1 MPLEPHVFAHVPRLA
16 DKIVDPDRSR
26 FRMSLATFEALDSK
40 AREAGYPPDWR
51 RPHEEREATRIEAL
65 DGRLHADLW
74 VFGYGSLIWD
84 PAIRVREI
92 RKATVTGF
100 HRSFCLKSRIGRGSP
115 EKPALIAALDHGG
128 ECRGLAFRIGKDD
141 VEAETEILW
150 MREMI
155 SNAYV
160 PVFTGVDTPQGSAE
174 ALAFV
179 INHHCG
185 RYAPG
190 LGPEETARI
199 IATGEGILGAN
210 REYLFNL
217 VEHLDILGIDDE
229 ELRDLHRRVRTIE
242 SG

>member
-1 MPLEPHVFAHVPRLA
+1 LPLEPHVFAHVPRLA
-16 DKIVDPDRSR
+16 DKIVDPDKSR
-26 FRMSLATFEALDSK
+26 FRMSLATFEELDRK
-40 AREAGYPPDWR
+40 AREAGYPSDWR
-51 RPHEEREATRIEAL
+51 RSHEAREATRIEAL
-65 DGRLHADLW
+65 DGRRHADLW

-92 RKATVTGF
+92 RTATVTGF

-115 EKPALIAALDHGG
+115 ETPALIAALDHGG
-128 ECRGLAFRIGKDD
+128 ECHGLAFRIGKDD

-160 PVFTGVDTPQGSAE
+160 PVFTPVDTPQGSVE

-179 INHHCG
+179 INHDCG
-185 RYAPG
+185 RYAPD

-217 VEHLDILGIDDE
+217 VEHLDLLGIDDK
-229 ELRDLHRRVRTIE
+229 ELRDLHRRVRANE

>member
-1 MPLEPHVFAHVPRLA
+1 LPLEPHVFAHVPRLT
-16 DKIVDPDRSR
+16 DRIVDPERSR
-26 FRMSLATFEALDSK
+26 FRMTLATFTELDRK
-40 AREAGYPPDWR
+40 AREAGYPHDWR
-51 RPHEEREATRIEAL
+51 RSHEEREATRSEAL
-65 DGRLHADLW
+65 AGRLHADLW

-84 PAIRVREI
+84 PAIRVQEFRTAKI
-92 RKATVTGF
+92 TGF

-115 EKPALIAALDHGG
+115 EKPALIAALNHGG
-128 ECRGLAFRIGKDD
+128 ECHGLAFRIGKDD
-141 VEAETEILW
+141 VDTETEILW

-160 PVFTGVDTPQGSAE
+160 PVFTPVDTPQGSVE

-179 INHHCG
+179 INQHCG

-217 VEHLDILGIDDE
+217 VEHLGILGIDDE
-229 ELRDLHRRVRTIE
+229 ELRDLHRRVRAIE
-242 SG
+242 SR